1 MRRVSPA
8 MWAGAAVLL
17 LQLPLHAG
25 WMADPAGVMLAN
37 PFHGVH
43 GWAGQVVGDAWAAG
57 RWPSPTSA
65 AGFPLDNR
73 ARFIGWAFL
82 VPAALLRSAVSPL
95 VVVHVAAWVGPAL
108 GAAAMVPLIARISP
122 DASARGRVAGAVL
135 YGLAPV
141 TLGAAASGQVEN
153 AQSWVVP
160 LLLIAAW
167 EAGRRPRL
175 IPAIPLIW
183 GFGALTSPYL
193 AMMAGLAAPWVVWR
207 GPRWGGLASLAAGAL
222 GLVGARAAFAPGDFD
237 AARDVFRPNFGY
249 DGWPDLWSTPLPVAD
264 LDTLLLGPI
273 EPQVRTMVVHQ
284 PYLGLALLVG
294 ALALGRERRAWAAP
308 VVVGVVLALGPV
320 LAWQQAPL
328 RLFGHALALPA
339 VALRWVDFPLAHGGQ
354 YYRAA
359 ILAHLGLAGML
370 ATARAPR
377 AALVVGVVGAL
388 DALRS
393 VAAPGLPWP
402 VEPLPVAA
410 WQAWADDPIP
420 GAVVHV
426 PQFSEHL
433 TPNHPARLAGRT
445 VHGRDMA
452 AMPRSTAAP
461 PRVQALQVL
470 HACTVRGAAC
480 PPPDLETL
488 GGLGFRFVAL
498 DLAATPERV
507 SLRGRLVALWGEP
520 DGQADGVEWWTVPGA
535 R

>member
-1 MRRVSPA
+1 
-8 MWAGAAVLL
+8 
-17 LQLPLHAG
+17 
-25 WMADPAGVMLAN
+25 MADPAGVMLAN

-43 GWAGQVVGDAWAAG
+43 AWAAQVVGDAWAQG
-57 RWPSPTSA
+57 RWPSPTTA
-65 AGFPLDNR
+65 AGFPLENR
-73 ARFIGWAFL
+73 AHYIGWAFL
-82 VPAALLRSAVSPL
+82 IPAALLRAALSPL
-95 VVVHVAAWVGPAL
+95 WTVHLAAWVGPAL
-108 GAAAMVPLIARISP
+108 GAAAMVPLVERLSP
-122 DASARGRVAGAVL
+122 PATPAGRVAGAVL

-160 LLLIAAW
+160 VLLIAVW
-167 EAGRRPRL
+167 EAARRPRL
-175 IPAIPLIW
+175 LLLLPPVWL
-183 GFGALTSPYL
+183 FGALTSPYL
-193 AMMAGLAAPWVVWR
+193 GMMAGLAAPWVAWR
-207 GPRWGGLASLAAGAL
+207 GPRQGGLLALGAAAAGL
-222 GLVGARAAFAPGDFD
+222 MGARAALAPGDFD

-273 EPQVRTMVVHQ
+273 EPQVRTLVVHQ
-284 PYLGLALLVG
+284 PYLGLALLLG
-294 ALALGRERRAWAAP
+294 ALALGRDRRVWAGP
-308 VVVGVVLALGPV
+308 VILGVLLALGPV

-328 RLFGHALALPA
+328 RVFGHALALPA
-339 VALRWVDFPLAHGGQ
+339 VALRWIDFPLAHGGQ

-377 AALVVGVVGAL
+377 GALLVAVVGAV
-388 DALRS
+388 DAVRS

-410 WQAWADDPIP
+410 WQAWADDPAP

-461 PRVQALQVL
+461 PRVQALQLL
-470 HACTVRGAAC
+470 HGCTMRGAAC
-480 PPPDLETL
+480 PPPDLTTL
-488 GGLGFRFVAL
+488 GGLGFRYVAL
-498 DLAATPERV
+498 DLAPTPERV

-520 DGQADGVEWWTVPGA
+520 DGAADGLEWWIASGA
-535 R
+535 P